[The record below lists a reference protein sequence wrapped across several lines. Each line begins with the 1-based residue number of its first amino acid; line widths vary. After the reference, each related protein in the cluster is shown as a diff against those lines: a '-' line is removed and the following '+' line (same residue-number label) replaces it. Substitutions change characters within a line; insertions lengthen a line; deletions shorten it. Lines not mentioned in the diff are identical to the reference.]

1 VRAAA
6 LLAVVFA
13 CVGLALAVAPAF
25 AVVTHP
31 FLKTF
36 DGSGTPNGTFFT
48 AGRATVDQGSGD
60 VYVLDVGAAAVEVFD
75 SEGTFLREITGAD
88 TPAESFAFS
97 RVGSSAVA
105 VDASGGLS
113 DGDVYVADTRN
124 DVVDVFD
131 STGLYERQ
139 LTGLVAPT
147 GLAVDDSGHLWVAE
161 SGDGASDNGMVHEFD
176 SAGNEVQSWP
186 DHYFSTEAIAVD
198 STSRVYLISGASEV
212 TRWTSTG
219 GDETSIA
226 SDATGIAVGPNDDH
240 VYVLQRQFV
249 SELDE
254 DAAPV
259 NEFGSGPL
267 NNSFGIAINGATG
280 NVYVTNSI
288 PPRQVSV
295 FGPLATLADVDIG
308 PATDVTTTGATLH
321 GTINPQGLAATYQF
335 EWGTDTNYGN
345 FAPADPVDAGDGTA
359 DVPATADLSGLTP
372 GTTYHYRLRGT
383 NDDGSN
389 FSQDGSFTTLS
400 PPRIVSQSATA
411 GLDFATLTA
420 QVNPAGDDTT
430 YHFEY
435 GPDDNYGT
443 STPETPLGGGSDD
456 LTAAADIS
464 GLSPAKT
471 YHFRVVATNVN
482 GTTTGDDATFSTSP
496 PPSITLESVSDI
508 GLDGATLHAWIYA
521 NGEETTY
528 QFQYGPTDAYG
539 SVSPAAPASI
549 GSSHDK
555 QVVNAVL
562 AGLAPGTTYHYR
574 VVASSAAGV
583 STGSDRTFTTRTPP
597 CVGACGQPEPP
608 DTGGGPPPAGGG
620 GGSTNEP
627 PKTSLKVGSIT
638 RKQRAGW
645 ARTGVLRLR
654 VRVGGRGRVSAR
666 ALATLPGHFDS
677 STVARD
683 SKAAAAAGVVTL
695 RLKLSRAAM
704 DALAEDRLPVTI
716 VVRSTGAAR
725 SARVRLTLSSP
736 ARR

>member
-1 VRAAA
+1 MP
-6 LLAVVFA
+6 LLAVLFA
-13 CVGLALAVAPAF
+13 CAGLALAAAPAF

-31 FLKTF
+31 FLKAF
-36 DGSGTPNGTFFT
+36 DGSFTPNGTFFT
-48 AGRATVDQGSGD
+48 PGRATVDQGSGD
-60 VYVLDVGAAAVEVFD
+60 VYVVDVGAAAVEVFD
-75 SEGTFLREITGAD
+75 SEGNFLRQITGAD
-88 TPAESFAFS
+88 TPDGSFVFS
-97 RVGSSAVA
+97 PIGSSAVA

-124 DVVDVFD
+124 NVVDVFD
-131 STGLYERQ
+131 SLGVYERQ
-139 LTGLVAPT
+139 ITGLVAPT
-147 GLAVDDSGHLWVAE
+147 GVTVDAGGHLWVAE
-161 SGDGASDNGMVHEFD
+161 SGDGASDSGMVHEFD
-176 SAGNEVQSWP
+176 AAGNPVQSWP

-198 STSRVYLISGASEV
+198 STSRVYLINGAAEV

-226 SDATGIAVGPNDDH
+226 SDATAIAVNPNDDH
-240 VYVLQRQFV
+240 PYVLKPQFV
-249 SELDE
+249 TDLDE
-254 DAAPV
+254 DAAPA
-259 NEFGSGPL
+259 NESGSAPL
-267 NNSFGIAINGATG
+267 NNSSGTGINGATG

-288 PPRQVSV
+288 PPQQVSV
-295 FGPLATLADVDIG
+295 FGPLATLADVDVG
-308 PATDVTTTGATLH
+308 PATDITTTGATLH
-321 GTINPQGLAATYQF
+321 GTINPQGVAATYQF
-335 EWGTDTNYGN
+335 EWGIDTNYGN
-345 FAPADPVDAGDGTA
+345 FAPADPVDAGDGTG

-400 PPRIVSQSATA
+400 PPRIVSQSAHA
-411 GLDFATLTA
+411 GLDFATMTA
-420 QVNPAGDDTT
+420 QVNPAGEDTT

-435 GPDDNYGT
+435 GLDDTYGT

-496 PPSITLESVSDI
+496 PPSIALESVSDI

-528 QFQYGPTDAYG
+528 QFQYGSTDAYG
-539 SVSPAAPASI
+539 SVTPGAPASI

-555 QVVNAVL
+555 QLVNATP
-562 AGLAPGTTYHYR
+562 AGPAPGTTYHYR
-574 VVASSAAGV
+574 VVASSAAGM

-597 CVGACGQPEPP
+597 CVGACGAPQPPL
-608 DTGGGPPPAGGG
+608 TGGGSSPPGGG
-620 GGSTNEP
+620 GGSPSEP
-627 PKTSLKVGSIT
+627 RKTSLKVGSIS
-638 RKQRAGW
+638 RKQRARW

-654 VRVGGRGRVSAR
+654 VKVGGRGRVSAR

-683 SKAAAAAGVVTL
+683 SKTTARAGLLTL
-695 RLKLSRAAM
+695 RLKLSRAARK
-704 DALAEDRLPVTI
+704 ALAEDRLPVTI
-716 VVRSTGAAR
+716 VV
-725 SARVRLTLSSP
+725 SS
-736 ARR
+736 